1 MSHGNQRV
9 GLFEFPMFGVG
20 LSDADLALRMAQV
33 KPHSSHTRGGLM
45 ARYTCF
51 FTLGIAV
58 DQLHA
63 AMQPVLEACNFNV
76 LYTTHEYI
84 MARENPGG
92 VTFPKLVTAEVLI
105 DRTTATAETVTMKFV
120 LKNEELPLNANNHC
134 QQVFQQL
141 NQAVTDGSQWKFI
154 ELVAAE

>member
-1 MSHGNQRV
+1 
-9 GLFEFPMFGVG
+9 
-20 LSDADLALRMAQV
+20 
-33 KPHSSHTRGGLM
+33 M

-58 DQLHA
+58 DQLHQ

-76 LYTTHEYI
+76 MYTTHEYI

-92 VTFPKLVTAEVLI
+92 VPFPKLVTAEVLI

-120 LKNEELPLNANNHC
+120 LKNEELPLNVENHC
-134 QQVFQQL
+134 NQVFQQL
-141 NQAVTDGSQWKFI
+141 NQAVTDATAWKFI
-154 ELVAAE
+154 ELVAAD

>member
-1 MSHGNQRV
+1 
-9 GLFEFPMFGVG
+9 
-20 LSDADLALRMAQV
+20 
-33 KPHSSHTRGGLM
+33 M

-58 DQLHA
+58 DQLHQ

-92 VTFPKLVTAEVLI
+92 VPFPKLVTAEVLI
-105 DRTTATAETVTMKFV
+105 DRTTATAEAVTMKFV
-120 LKNEELPLNANNHC
+120 LKNEELPLNVENHC
-134 QQVFQQL
+134 NQVFQQL
-141 NQAVTDGSQWKFI
+141 SQAVTDATAWKLI

>member
-1 MSHGNQRV
+1 
-9 GLFEFPMFGVG
+9 
-20 LSDADLALRMAQV
+20 
-33 KPHSSHTRGGLM
+33 M

-58 DQLHA
+58 DQLHQ

-76 LYTTHEYI
+76 IYTTHEYI

-92 VTFPKLVTAEVLI
+92 VPFPKLVTAEVLI

-120 LKNEELPLNANNHC
+120 LKNEELPLNAENHC
-134 QQVFQQL
+134 HRIFDQL
-141 NQAVTDGSQWKFI
+141 NQAVTDAPAWKFI
-154 ELVAAE
+154 ELIAAE